1 MPDGGIFFK
10 DHYYGMKSDPKSIG
24 ASLVNMSTFKED
36 FVNSRL
42 ISGKSIRAGLA
53 TTRARVGLGL
63 FLAVSRGQA
72 AVAGLGGLGAG
83 VGLASLG
90 FAGTVFGLVVKSTK
104 AVIALRKTQKII
116 PEPKVIYT
124 NDIVKNDNNYN

>member
-36 FVNSRL
+36 FVNSIL
-42 ISGKSIRAGLA
+42 ISGKSIGA
-53 TTRARVGLGL
+53 GLGL